1 MPPNQD
7 SPIVV
12 AIGFLLMISLF
23 GGFFCAVLVPRCVD
37 PAKLRNEED
46 KKLVGMMSNP
56 WLPRRVLTP
65 TGEKLWL
72 ARNYLLGAA
81 LVLVIASM
89 AVRP

>member
-1 MPPNQD
+1 MTANHD
-7 SPIVV
+7 SPLVV
-12 AIGFLLMISLF
+12 AIGFLLMICLF

-37 PAKLRNEED
+37 PAKLRGEED
-46 KKLVGMMSNP
+46 KKLIGMMSNP

-81 LVLVIASM
+81 LILVIASM
-89 AVRP
+89 VGQS